1 MCIRDSQSCSAAA
14 PTGLTAS
21 VAGRVVTFSWTPG
34 ADGSDWP
41 PTLIAGTSPGE
52 SAIYLEMPAYA
63 TSFSIVAPS
72 GTYYARL
79 GNGCLSQ
86 PTSNEVMVVVP

>member
-1 MCIRDSQSCSAAA
+1 MPDLPFRVHPALDAAN
-14 PTGLTAS
+14 
-21 VAGRVVTFSWTPG
+21 RFSWTPG
-34 ADGSDWP
+34 ADGSDSP
-41 PTLIAGTSPGE
+41 PTLIAGTSPGA

-63 TSFSIVAPS
+63 TSFSIAAPP

-86 PTSNEVMVVVP
+86 ATSNEVMVVVP